1 MFDGFDVDAGF
12 DAFDLGDF
20 GGVAGFDGSGFG
32 FGDFGD
38 VGGFDPAMSAFEG
51 MDLSELG
58 VGSGADL
65 GALDLDGFDVDLG
78 FENLG
83 YGSDLDDV
91 ILAPDMAGLIDLDLT
106 DQLDGGFDA
115 HEAIDVDP
123 QSLSGLPASGAMGS
137 GGFGTPFLPASAGG
151 VAMTGGVAAAGVGPG
166 LVLPTD
172 ALYCPTDRFSL
183 STPSPGRFMAKAAK
197 WSATKGKDLAKNAAG
212 DMAKDEVRDQVK
224 KGAKAVFA
232 IIRGASR
239 AAR

>member
-12 DAFDLGDF
+12 DAFGLDDF
-20 GGVAGFDGSGFG
+20 GDVAGFDGYGFG
-32 FGDFGD
+32 FGGFGD
-38 VGGFDPAMSAFEG
+38 VGGFDPAMTAFDG
-51 MDLSELG
+51 MGLNELG
-58 VGSGADL
+58 VVGGADF
-65 GALDLDGFDVDLG
+65 GGLDLAGFDLNLG

-91 ILAPDMAGLIDLDLT
+91 ILAPDMAGLIDLDLS
-106 DQLDGGFDA
+106 DQVDLGFGVDDA
-115 HEAIDVDP
+115 TTLDP
-123 QSLSGLPASGAMGS
+123 QSLSDLPASGAMGP

-151 VAMTGGVAAAGVGPG
+151 VAMTGGAAAGVGPG
-166 LVLPTD
+166 LVLPGD
-172 ALYCPTDRFSL
+172 ALYCPTDRFTM
-183 STPSPGRFMAKAAK
+183 STPSPGRFVAKLAK

-232 IIRGASR
+232 VIRGAST